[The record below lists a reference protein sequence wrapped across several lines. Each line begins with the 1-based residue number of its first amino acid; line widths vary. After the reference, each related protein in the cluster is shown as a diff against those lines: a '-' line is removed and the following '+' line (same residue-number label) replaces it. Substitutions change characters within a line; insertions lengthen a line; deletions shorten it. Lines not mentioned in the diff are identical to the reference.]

1 MAMLRMQASWG
12 VALSLLIGL
21 GQLVAETAN
30 YKEVNAYRFV
40 DVRQT
45 SPNSPTIR
53 NFYVYTSIGLK
64 RSESASSLSLIVP
77 TGKRYGFKRS
87 KYISGWWDGTFGITP
102 SQTKHLSLMPGGLYQ
117 IQCNGGT
124 LGGQRVS
131 FDLPAS
137 LLNPYIPFLEK
148 NSFLLL
154 NKTKLD
160 PAKANTL
167 IARRILKTGQPYDL
181 QPIPEGTSK
190 NLTVQALDYAAP
202 GDAVFVW
209 HQNLQYDDA
218 GSASFTIPAGKLL
231 KNKSYTIGLQTE
243 NYYPD
248 GTSTTPEGQILK
260 RLHGLVLYEL
270 AFKTSK

>member
-1 MAMLRMQASWG
+1 MAMLRRQASWG

-87 KYISGWWDGTFGITP
+87 KYISGWWEGTFGITP

-117 IQCNGGT
+117 IQCNGGI

-181 QPIPEGTSK
+181 QPMPEGTSK
-190 NLTVQALDYAAP
+190 NLTVQVLDYAAP
-202 GDAVFVW
+202 GDAAFVW
-209 HQNLQYDDA
+209 YQKLQYDDA

-231 KNKSYTIGLQTE
+231 KNKSYTISLQTE

-248 GTSTTPEGQILK
+248 GTATTPEGQILK